1 MDIPQSARAACRS
14 ANPLCKGATP
24 AARQSRFRGVLEG
37 AGATAVRRAFSF
49 LRSHPFLAFSAGVFL
64 LLALVSLLAP
74 FVLPDP
80 RAMNPVVRLRAPS
93 AEHWF
98 GTDHLG
104 RSVLV
109 RTLYGT
115 RVSLSIGAAVALA
128 ATLLGLGIGLA
139 AGFMRRWDG
148 VVMRCMDGIM
158 AIPGVLLAI
167 ALMSLFGSDIRTVI
181 VAITIPEVPRM
192 ARLVRSLTLSIRG
205 QPYIQAAITNGA
217 HLPRLMWRHV
227 LPNVVAPVLVQA
239 TYVFASA
246 MILEAVL
253 SFLGAG
259 TPPDIP
265 SWGNML
271 AEGRNYLNRAPWI
284 LAFPGVALAS
294 LVLLVNVTGDACRDS
309 LDPRLSRVMK

>member
-1 MDIPQSARAACRS
+1 MRM
-14 ANPLCKGATP
+14 L
-24 AARQSRFRGVLEG
+24 L
-37 AGATAVRRAFSF
+37 RR
-49 LRSHPFLAFSAGVFL
+49 HPFLSFSAAVFV

-74 FVLPDP
+74 YVLADP
-80 RAMNPVVRLRAPS
+80 RALNPVLRLRPPGWD
-93 AEHWF
+93 HLF

-104 RSVLV
+104 RSVFV

-128 ATLLGLGIGLA
+128 TTVLGLAVGLA
-139 AGFMRRWDG
+139 AGFLRRWDG

-192 ARLVRSLTLSIRG
+192 ARLVRGLTLSIRG

-217 HLPRLMWRHV
+217 RLPRLMVRHV

-271 AEGRNYLNRAPWI
+271 AEGRNYLGRAPWI
-284 LAFPGVALAS
+284 LAFPGVALAL
-294 LVLLVNVTGDACRDS
+294 LVLLVNVTGDAARDT
-309 LDPRLSRVMK
+309 LDPRLSRSLK

>member
-1 MDIPQSARAACRS
+1 MNTATFPTTTSTSARESDR
-14 ANPLCKGATP
+14 TP
-24 AARQSRFRGVLEG
+24 GTSRRVL
-37 AGATAVRRAFSF
+37 SF
-49 LRSHPFLAFSAGVFL
+49 LRTHPFLAFSATVFI
-64 LLALVSLLAP
+64 LLALVSLIAP
-74 FVLPDP
+74 YVLPDP
-80 RAMNPVVRLRAPS
+80 RALNPVVRLKPPS
-93 AEHWF
+93 WANLF
-98 GTDHLG
+98 GTDQLG
-104 RSVLV
+104 RSVFV
-109 RTLYGT
+109 RTVYGT
-115 RVSLSIGAAVALA
+115 RVSLSIGAAVAIA
-128 ATLLGLGIGLA
+128 TTLLGLGIGLF

-148 VVMRCMDGIM
+148 LVMRCMDGIM

-181 VAITIPEVPRM
+181 VAITIPEIPRM

-217 HLPRLMWRHV
+217 SLARLMWRHV
-227 LPNVVAPVLVQA
+227 LPNVLAPVMVQA

-271 AEGRNYLNRAPWI
+271 AEGRNYLYRAPWM
-284 LAFPGVALAS
+284 LAFPGVALAL
-294 LVLLVNVTGDACRDS
+294 LVLLVNVTGDACRDT
-309 LDPRLSRVMK
+309 LDPRLSRSLK

>member
-1 MDIPQSARAACRS
+1 MAVLSSELPASARPVPRLAALGAR
-14 ANPLCKGATP
+14 ARRHPL
-24 AARQSRFRGVLEG
+24 
-37 AGATAVRRAFSF
+37 
-49 LRSHPFLAFSAGVFL
+49 LAFSVAVFL
-64 LLALVSLLAP
+64 LLVAAALLAP
-74 FVLPDP
+74 VLLPDP
-80 RAMNPVVRLRAPS
+80 RSLNPIQRLRAPGW
-93 AEHWF
+93 EHWF

-104 RSVLV
+104 RSVAV
-109 RTLYGT
+109 RTVYGT
-115 RVSLSIGAAVALA
+115 RISLAIGAAVAIA
-128 ATLLGLGIGLA
+128 ATVLGLAIGVA
-139 AGFMRRWDG
+139 AGFLRRWDG
-148 VVMRCMDGIM
+148 AIMRCMDGVM

-192 ARLVRSLTLSIRG
+192 ARLVRGLTLGVRS

-217 HLPRLMWRHV
+217 RLPRLMWRHV
-227 LPNVVAPVLVQA
+227 IPNLLSPVLVQA

-271 AEGRNYLNRAPWI
+271 AEGRNYLGRAPWV
-284 LAFPGVALAS
+284 LAFPGVALAA
-294 LVLLVNVTGDACRDS
+294 LVLLVNLTGDACRDL
-309 LDPRLSRVMK
+309 LDPRLSRALPR